1 MGNRGAGGKA
11 AHPLRGVF
19 VVDCKLGSDPR
30 GRCRS
35 SAIIVAA
42 VFKPRRGSCSTGS
55 SKFDH
60 SPSGVN
66 DHHHHESSAKLIA
79 EAEPSVCTDRLTLV
93 SEFGSS
99 FRWMYDQLE
108 LVWWNPGSSINEQ
121 SWHLTRACE
130 K

>member
-1 MGNRGAGGKA
+1 MGAKL
-11 AHPLRGVF
+11 HPLCGVF

-66 DHHHHESSAKLIA
+66 DHLHHESSAKLIA

-99 FRWMYDQLE
+99 FAE
-108 LVWWNPGSSINEQ
+108 SGSHFVGCTINWSLYGGIQ
-121 SWHLTRACE
+121 VAKLTSSLGI
-130 K
+130 